1 MTQVF
6 HQLRTRSR
14 ALAHGLL
21 LVLLATWLSAVCPH
35 CLAQTDL
42 SQTDL
47 SQIDHSGAADAPVP
61 EASMHCRGDMPP
73 PADPQADAHGWCPK
87 APGCSGGNCAQMMAI
102 DPGEPLLALISEVA
116 APACV
121 TADFITY
128 AYPST
133 PPPSAPTAHAVVFA
147 DCPLYLRHCTF
158 LN

>member
-42 SQTDL
+42 S
-47 SQIDHSGAADAPVP
+47 GPADAAVSETP
-61 EASMHCRGDMPP
+61 MHCHGDAPP
-73 PADPQADAHGWCPK
+73 VEAQADAHDCCPQ
-87 APGCSGGNCAQMMAI
+87 APACTGGDCAQMTAI
-102 DPGEPLLALISEVA
+102 EPGEPLSALVPEVSTPAFVA
-116 APACV
+116 ADYISF
-121 TADFITY
+121 T
-128 AYPST
+128 YPST
-133 PPPSAPTAHAVVFA
+133 PPPSVSNAHTVAFA